1 MKKEYIVTLKRK
13 EDLESFYNDMETLGG
28 SESIPDREVE
38 LKHRRVLSKNTHYLL
53 TEDECQ
59 ELKKDDRVLSVRLI
73 NSEIGVEMILSGSR
87 QITRNFDK
95 KPSTSTYDFAHLA
108 YDLNNENNWGLL
120 HCAGNVGQRRKGIWG
135 SDDAS
140 DGDITDTVEI
150 FNNGENVDIV
160 IVDSAVANDHY
171 EFLDP
176 DTNNNRFQEH
186 QWYQLY
192 GQVVTGSP
200 ISTTITYNTDDELD
214 NLNER
219 HGTHVAGI
227 CSGINQGWA
236 NKSNIYSIALQDISS
251 TGQFD
256 ETTAGGNHWDYIRA
270 FHMNKPIN
278 PITGKRNPTITNH
291 SYIAAWDVIIPD
303 LSSTYLPKIY
313 FRGVTYNNQ
322 GLWTTDNLYK
332 DFGLTLEPIYDENS
346 NFLGYGNNNRFLFNQ
361 NFYYPDVNTIPSDN
375 GNMAELSDIQQ
386 TIDDGIIVVVAAGN
400 ANFYGV
406 PAGHQDFNN
415 AIFING
421 SINGNS
427 VSSWI
432 FYNRSGYPAAGA
444 GFEYDKSVI
453 NVGNMSSL
461 SDFSRSTSS
470 CHGPIVSVFAPGEN
484 IMSSYPWSNTPY
496 NHDVIYPLSG
506 TSMASPQVAG
516 ILACHFTNKDASEV
530 NHNRAQAYIE
540 QFGIYGDLPDPI
552 TGEVIEPSPS
562 LNGSKNITISAVD
575 RRKVYTQYGL
585 IIFNDTPR
593 KNNNY
598 GEVKTGMVYPRN
610 RKGKVNY

>member
-13 EDLESFYNDMETLGG
+13 EDLESFYNDMETLG
-28 SESIPDREVE
+28 VE

-53 TEDECQ
+53 TEDESQ

-73 NSEIGVEMILSGSR
+73 NSEIGVKLTLSGSR

-95 KPSTSTYDFAHLA
+95 NPSNLSGFYADA
-108 YDLNNENNWGLL
+108 NELTIESNWGLL
-120 HCAGNVGQRRKGIWG
+120 HCAGDVGQRRKGVWG
-135 SDDAS
+135 SDVS
-140 DGDITDTVEI
+140 DGNITDTVEI

-176 DTNNNRFQEH
+176 DTANNRFQEH

-192 GQVVTGSP
+192 GQIVTGSP
-200 ISTTITYNTDDELD
+200 ISTTITYNTDNELHA
-214 NLNER
+214 LSET

-227 CSGINQGWA
+227 CAGIRQGWA

-251 TGQFD
+251 TGQFN
-256 ETTAGGNHWDYIRA
+256 ETTAGGNQWDYIRA

-291 SYIAAWDVIIPD
+291 SYIEVWDVIIPD
-303 LSSTYLPKIY
+303 LSSTSLPKIY

-332 DFGLTLEPIYDENS
+332 NFGLTLEPIYDQNS
-346 NFLGYGNNNRFLFNQ
+346 NFLGYGNYNKFLFNQ
-361 NFYYPDVNTIPSDN
+361 NYYYSDENTIPSDN

-386 TIDDGIIVVVAAGN
+386 TIDDGIIVVAAAGN
-400 ANFYGV
+400 SNFYGV

-421 SINGNS
+421 SVDGTQR
-427 VSSWI
+427 SSWI

-470 CHGPIVSVFAPGEN
+470 CHGPIVSVFAPGES
-484 IMSSYPWSNTPY
+484 IMSSYPFSDP
-496 NHDVIYPLSG
+496 DDIIFQSSG

-530 NHNRAQAYIE
+530 NHNRAQTYIE
-540 QFGIYGDLPDPI
+540 QFGIYDDLPDPV

-575 RRKVYTQYGL
+575 KRKVYTQYGL
-585 IIFNDTPR
+585 IIFNDIPR

>member
-1 MKKEYIVTLKRK
+1 MKKEYVVTLKRK
-13 EDLESFYNDMETLGG
+13 EDLESFYNDMETLG
-28 SESIPDREVE
+28 VE
-38 LKHRRVLSKNTHYLL
+38 LKHKRVLSKNTHYLL

-73 NSEIGVEMILSGSR
+73 NSEIGVKLTLLGSR
-87 QITRNFDK
+87 QINRNFDK
-95 KPSTSTYDFAHLA
+95 NPSNLSGFYADA
-108 YDLNNENNWGLL
+108 NELTIESNWGLL
-120 HCAGNVGQRRKGIWG
+120 HCAGDVGQRRKGVWG
-135 SDDAS
+135 SDDAN
-140 DGDITDTVEI
+140 DGNITDTVEI

-176 DTNNNRFQEH
+176 DTANNRFQEH

-192 GQVVTGSP
+192 GQIVTGSP
-200 ISTTITYNTDDELD
+200 ISTTITYNTDNELYA
-214 NLNER
+214 LSET

-227 CSGINQGWA
+227 CAGIRQGWA

-251 TGQFD
+251 TGQFN
-256 ETTAGGNHWDYIRA
+256 ETTAGGNQWDYIRA

-291 SYIAAWDVIIPD
+291 SYIEVWDVIIPD
-303 LSSTYLPKIY
+303 LSSTSLPKIY

-332 DFGLTLEPIYDENS
+332 NFGLTLEPIYDQNS
-346 NFLGYGNNNRFLFNQ
+346 NFLGYGNYNKFLFNQ
-361 NFYYPDVNTIPSDN
+361 NYYYSDENTIPSDN

-386 TIDDGIIVVVAAGN
+386 TIDDGIIVVAAAGN
-400 ANFYGV
+400 SNFYGV

-421 SINGNS
+421 SVDGTQR
-427 VSSWI
+427 SSWI

-470 CHGPIVSVFAPGEN
+470 CHGPIVSVFAPGES
-484 IMSSYPWSNTPY
+484 IMSSYPFSDP
-496 NHDVIYPLSG
+496 DDIIFQSSG

-530 NHNRAQAYIE
+530 NHNRAQTYIE
-540 QFGIYGDLPDPI
+540 QFGIYDDLPDPV

-575 RRKVYTQYGL
+575 KRKVYTQYGL

>member
-73 NSEIGVEMILSGSR
+73 NSEMGVELILSGSR

-95 KPSTSTYDFAHLA
+95 KPQGGFYAD
-108 YDLNNENNWGLL
+108 NNELAIESNWGLL
-120 HCAGNVGQRRKGIWG
+120 HCAGDVAQRRKGVWG
-135 SDDAS
+135 SDDAN
-140 DGDITDTVEI
+140 DGNITDTVEI

-176 DTNNNRFQEH
+176 DTGLNRFQEH

-200 ISTTITYNTDDELD
+200 ISTTITYNTDDEL
-214 NLNER
+214 NALNEK
-219 HGTHVAGI
+219 HGTHVTGI
-227 CSGINQGWA
+227 CSGIRQGWA
-236 NKSNIYSIALQDISS
+236 NKSNIYSIALQDLSL

-256 ETTAGGNHWDYIRA
+256 ETTAGGNQWDYIRA

-278 PITGKRNPTITNH
+278 PTTGKRNPTITNH
-291 SYIAAWDVIIPD
+291 SYISSLNLIIPD
-303 LSSTYLPKIY
+303 LSSIYLPKIY
-313 FRGVTYNNQ
+313 FRGVTYNNP
-322 GLWTTDNLYK
+322 GNWTTDYLYK
-332 DFGLTLEPIYDENS
+332 NFGLTLEPIYDENS
-346 NFLGYGNNNRFLFNQ
+346 TFLGYGNNNRFLFNQ
-361 NFYYPDVNTIPSDN
+361 NYYYTDVNTIPSDN
-375 GNMAELSDIQQ
+375 GDMTELSDIQQ
-386 TIDDGIIVVVAAGN
+386 TIDDGIIVVTAAGN
-400 ANFYGV
+400 SNFYGV
-406 PAGHQDFNN
+406 PFGHQDFNN
-415 AIFING
+415 AIFANG
-421 SINGNS
+421 SVNGNS

-470 CHGPIVSVFAPGEN
+470 CHGPIVSVFAPGEM
-484 IMSSYPWSNTPY
+484 IMSSYPWADSN
-496 NHDVIYPLSG
+496 DVIYPLSG

-540 QFGIYGDLPDPI
+540 QFGIYDDLPDPI

-575 RRKVYTQYGL
+575 KRKVYTQYGL
-585 IIFNDTPR
+585 IIFNETPR

>member
-13 EDLESFYNDMETLGG
+13 EDLESFYNDMEILG
-28 SESIPDREVE
+28 VE
-38 LKHRRVLSKNTHYLL
+38 LKHKRVLSKNTHYLL
-53 TEDECQ
+53 TEDESQ

-73 NSEIGVEMILSGSR
+73 NSEIGVELTLLGSR
-87 QITRNFDK
+87 QINRNFDK
-95 KPSTSTYDFAHLA
+95 NPSNLSGFYADA
-108 YDLNNENNWGLL
+108 NELTIESNWGLL
-120 HCAGNVGQRRKGIWG
+120 HCAGDVGQRRKGVWG
-135 SDDAS
+135 SDDAN
-140 DGDITDTVEI
+140 DGNITDTVEI

-176 DTNNNRFQEH
+176 DTADNRFQEH

-192 GQVVTGSP
+192 GQIVTGSP
-200 ISTTITYNTDDELD
+200 ISTTITYNTDNELHA
-214 NLNER
+214 LSET

-227 CSGINQGWA
+227 CAGIRQGWA
-236 NKSNIYSIALQDISS
+236 NKSNIYSIALEDTSS
-251 TGQFD
+251 TGQFN
-256 ETTAGGNHWDYIRA
+256 ESTAGGNQWDYIRA

-278 PITGKRNPTITNH
+278 PNTGKRNPTITNH
-291 SYIAAWDVIIPD
+291 SYIVTLNLIIPD
-303 LSSTYLPKIY
+303 LSSTSLPKIY
-313 FRGVTYNNQ
+313 FRGVTYSNQ
-322 GLWTTDNLYK
+322 GSWTTDYLYK
-332 DFGLTLEPIYDENS
+332 NFGLTLEPIYDQNS
-346 NFLGYGNNNRFLFNQ
+346 NLLGYGNYNKILYNQ
-361 NFYYPDVNTIPSDN
+361 NQLNGSGYNDVNTIPSDN
-375 GNMAELSDIQQ
+375 GDTAELSDIQQ
-386 TIDDGIIVVVAAGN
+386 TIDDGIIVVAAAGN
-400 ANFYGV
+400 CNFYGV
-406 PAGHQDFNN
+406 PYGHQDFNN
-415 AIFING
+415 AIFANG
-421 SINGNS
+421 SVNGSSVNS
-427 VSSWI
+427 WV

-470 CHGPIVSVFAPGEN
+470 CHGPIVSVFAPGES
-484 IMSSYPWSNTPY
+484 IMSSYPFSDP
-496 NHDVIYPLSG
+496 DDIIFQSSG

-530 NHNRAQAYIE
+530 NHNRAQTYIE
-540 QFGIYGDLPDPI
+540 QFGIYDDLPDPV

-575 RRKVYTQYGL
+575 KRKVYTQYGL

>member
-13 EDLESFYNDMETLGG
+13 EDLESFYNDMEILG
-28 SESIPDREVE
+28 VE
-38 LKHRRVLSKNTHYLL
+38 LKHKRVLSKNTHYLL
-53 TEDECQ
+53 TEDESQ

-73 NSEIGVEMILSGSR
+73 NSEIGVELTLLGSR
-87 QITRNFDK
+87 QINRNFDK
-95 KPSTSTYDFAHLA
+95 NPSNLSGFYADA
-108 YDLNNENNWGLL
+108 NELTIESNWGLL
-120 HCAGNVGQRRKGIWG
+120 HCAGDVGQRRKGVWG
-135 SDDAS
+135 SDDAN
-140 DGDITDTVEI
+140 DGNITDTVEI

-176 DTNNNRFQEH
+176 DTANNRFQEH

-192 GQVVTGSP
+192 GQIVTGSP
-200 ISTTITYNTDDELD
+200 ISTTITYNTDNELHA
-214 NLNER
+214 LSET

-227 CSGINQGWA
+227 CAGIRQGWA

-251 TGQFD
+251 TGQFN
-256 ETTAGGNHWDYIRA
+256 ETTAGGNQWDYIRA

-291 SYIAAWDVIIPD
+291 SYIAVWDVIIPD
-303 LSSTYLPKIY
+303 LSSTSLPKIY

-332 DFGLTLEPIYDENS
+332 NFGLTLEPIYDENS
-346 NFLGYGNNNRFLFNQ
+346 NFLGYGNYNKFLFNQ
-361 NFYYPDVNTIPSDN
+361 NYYYSDENTIPSDN

-386 TIDDGIIVVVAAGN
+386 TIDDGIIVVAAAGN
-400 ANFYGV
+400 SNFYGV

-421 SINGNS
+421 SVDGTQR
-427 VSSWI
+427 SSWI

-470 CHGPIVSVFAPGEN
+470 CHGPIVSVFAPGES
-484 IMSSYPWSNTPY
+484 IMSSYPFSDP
-496 NHDVIYPLSG
+496 DDIIFQSSG

-530 NHNRAQAYIE
+530 NHNRAQTYIE
-540 QFGIYGDLPDPI
+540 QFGIYDDLPDPV

-575 RRKVYTQYGL
+575 KRKVYTQYGL